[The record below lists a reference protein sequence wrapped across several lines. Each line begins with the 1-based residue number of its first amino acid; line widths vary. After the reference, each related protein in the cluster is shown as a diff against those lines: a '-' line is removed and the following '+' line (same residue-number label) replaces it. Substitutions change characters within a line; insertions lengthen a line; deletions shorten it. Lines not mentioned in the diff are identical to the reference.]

1 MHRAC
6 LSGRKKGGGLGTQ
19 VARLRELLRRL
30 ALRSALAPPAPPPEV
45 SPPLE
50 HLLHECTNESHG
62 CIRMNATCLVNA
74 M

>member
-1 MHRAC
+1 V
-6 LSGRKKGGGLGTQ
+6 LPQIPG
-19 VARLRELLRRL
+19 
-30 ALRSALAPPAPPPEV
+30 V